1 MTTTAD
7 GHLAVPRGRPDET
20 LAPEP
25 RHPRS
30 LRGRASALAA
40 VTFLGPNLVMVLVF
54 LIVPLVWAFALS
66 FQKLESLG
74 PAQYAGINNY
84 TDLFQDAT
92 FYRTLLNTVVFT
104 VCTVP
109 VGMAIGL
116 GIAVLLNGVL
126 PGRVLFRSIIFL
138 PLVISG
144 VSTGLLGAWMFD
156 QYNGFVNK
164 FLDLFGITGPA
175 WQSSGGWAMTSV
187 VLMTLWQRIGFDML
201 IYLAGLQAL
210 PAEVLEAAT
219 IDGASPWQRF
229 RTVVVPLLGPS
240 TFFLLIMNLIY
251 SFQIFDTVYAMTA
264 GGPNYSTTFLVTYA
278 YRTGFDEK
286 GPGELGYAATV
297 GVVIFLVT
305 LLITTAQWRSSK
317 NRDQVA

>member
-1 MTTTAD
+1 MTIVD
-7 GHLAVPRGRPDET
+7 EGLAVPTGRPADT

-25 RHPRS
+25 RRNRS
-30 LRGRASALAA
+30 VRGRAQTLASL
-40 VTFLGPNLVMVLVF
+40 TFLGPNLLMVLLF
-54 LIVPLVWAFALS
+54 LVVPLVWAFVLS
-66 FQKLESLG
+66 FQKLESIG

-84 TDLFQDAT
+84 VDLFRDSR
-92 FYRTLLNTVVFT
+92 FYETLFNTVVFT
-104 VCTVP
+104 VLTVP

-164 FLDLFGITGPA
+164 FLEIFGVTGPD
-175 WQSSGGWAMTSV
+175 WQSNGNWAMISV

-210 PAEVLEAAT
+210 SPELLEAAT
-219 IDGASPWQRF
+219 IDGATPWQRF
-229 RTVVVPLLGPS
+229 RSVVVPLLGPS
-240 TFFLLIMNLIY
+240 TFFLLVMNLIY

-278 YRTGFDEK
+278 YRAGFDEK
-286 GPGELGYAATV
+286 GAGELGYAATI
-297 GVVIFLVT
+297 GVVIFLIT
-305 LLITTAQWRSSK
+305 LLITTLQWRTSK
-317 NRDQVA
+317 NRDQVG

>member
-1 MTTTAD
+1 VTAVQE
-7 GHLAVPRGRPDET
+7 GLAVPAGRAEET

-25 RHPRS
+25 RRGSTVRS
-30 LRGRASALAA
+30 RATSLAA
-40 VTFLGPNLVMVLVF
+40 MTFLGPNLVMVLVF
-54 LIVPLVWAFALS
+54 LVIPLVWAFVLS
-66 FQKLESLG
+66 FQKLESIG

-84 TDLFQDAT
+84 VDLFRDST
-92 FYRTLLNTVVFT
+92 FYRTLFNTAVFT
-104 VCTVP
+104 ICTVP

-175 WQSSGGWAMTSV
+175 WQSSGGWAMASV

-210 PAEVLEAAT
+210 PTDVLEAAT
-219 IDGASPWQRF
+219 VDGASPWRRF

-264 GGPNYSTTFLVTYA
+264 GGPNFSTTFLVTYA

-305 LLITTAQWRSSK
+305 LLITTAQWRGSK
-317 NRDQVA
+317 HRDQVA

>member
-1 MTTTAD
+1 MTTVEE
-7 GHLAVPRGRPDET
+7 GLAVPTGRPTDT
-20 LAPEP
+20 LDPEP
-25 RHPRS
+25 QRNRS
-30 LRGRASALAA
+30 VRGRAQMLASL
-40 VTFLGPNLVMVLVF
+40 TFLGPNLVMVLLF
-54 LIVPLVWAFALS
+54 LVVPLVWAFFLS
-66 FQKLESLG
+66 FQKLESIG

-84 TDLFQDAT
+84 VDLFRDSR
-92 FYRTLLNTVVFT
+92 FYETLFNTVVFT
-104 VCTVP
+104 VLTVP

-164 FLDLFGITGPA
+164 FLDIFGITGPD
-175 WQSSGGWAMTSV
+175 WQSNGTWAMISV

-210 PAEVLEAAT
+210 SPELLEAAM
-219 IDGASPWQRF
+219 IDGATPWQRF

-240 TFFLLIMNLIY
+240 TFFLLVMNLIY

-278 YRTGFDEK
+278 YRAGFDEK
-286 GPGELGYAATV
+286 GAGELGYAATI
-297 GVVIFLVT
+297 GVVIFLIT
-305 LLITTAQWRSSK
+305 LLITTLQWRSSK
-317 NRDQVA
+317 NRDQVG